1 LWWIGV
7 ICAKK
12 KVGNLLLHCEI
23 AKELWSLLF
32 DLLGVVWVMPGRV
45 REMLMSWRGQMGKP

>member
-7 ICAKK
+7 ICAK

-32 DLLGVVWVMPGRV
+32 DLFGVVWVMPGRV